1 MFYWFVQMEFH
12 GAPAVF
18 ELAVQLRLALNSYS
32 FYIPKYV
39 CNRHAPLPVSPLLN
53 IVSYS

>member
-1 MFYWFVQMEFH
+1 MEFH